1 MSKVKTKK
9 TTKKIDA
16 GKIFVRIMAGVLA
29 IFMVLGLFTTLIYYF
44 INM

>member
-9 TTKKIDA
+9 TNKKVDA

-29 IFMVLGLFTTLIYYF
+29 VFMVLGLFTTLIYYM